1 MDITKSL
8 SKARQLLEDEKLS
21 FVALDYIGRVSQSMK
36 RGVAPPL
43 ELLAAQTDLT
53 GGVIADKVVG
63 KAAAFL
69 FLLLGPEAVY
79 AATISVPAEKVLQS
93 AGIRVE
99 YDQKVDHIINREGMG
114 PCPLE
119 HAVLGIDDPY
129 VALDIIR
136 RTLTDL
142 MSASNE

>member
-8 SKARQLLEDEKLS
+8 SKARQLLQDEKLS
-21 FVALDYIGRVSQSMK
+21 FVALDYIGRISQSKK

-79 AATISVPAEKVLQS
+79 AAAISVPAEKVLQS
-93 AGIRVE
+93 VGIRVE
-99 YDQKVDHIINREGMG
+99 YDQKVDHIINREGTG

-119 HAVLGIDDPY
+119 HAVLGIEDPY
-129 VALDIIR
+129 EALDIIR